1 MSGLEPQ
8 STSLMHS
15 CTVPSPVRRLGG
27 EAVGAEGT
35 PGAAGTH
42 LSASLPRPPVCTAG
56 RGWHLMGAGVIGQAH
71 FLQMFADSTLA
82 LSQGS
87 QGGPPRGRRAWAHL
101 TASLEAG
108 ENLQGSGGQ
117 TVGAGE
123 VEAGVEAKWSLG
135 HDCCEGSG
143 KRRVL
148 WAGSVAG
155 AVAWRWVHW
164 G

>member
-1 MSGLEPQ
+1 M
-8 STSLMHS
+8 
-15 CTVPSPVRRLGG
+15 
-27 EAVGAEGT
+27 GAEGT

-42 LSASLPRPPVCTAG
+42 PSASLPRPPVCTAR
-56 RGWHLMGAGVIGQAH
+56 RGGHLMGTGVIGQAQL
-71 FLQMFADSTLA
+71 LQTFADSTLA

-87 QGGPPRGRRAWAHL
+87 QGGPPRGRRARAHL

-123 VEAGVEAKWSLG
+123 AEAGLEAEWSLG
-135 HDCCEGSG
+135 LDCCEGSG
-143 KRRVL
+143 KGRVL
-148 WAGSVAG
+148 RAGSVAG
-155 AVAWRWVHW
+155 AKAWRWEHW